1 MKSIIKDGNLVLTPE
16 SKTDELFLENMR
28 IFGVSRV
35 SQQASWETNK
45 NDIILILKEDDGW
58 NSGKPIKDP
67 NSW

>member
-16 SKTDELFLENMR
+16 SKTDELFLEKMK

-35 SQQASWETNK
+35 SQQASWDSNK
-45 NDIILILKEDDGW
+45 NDIIVILKEDDDW
-58 NSGKPIKDP
+58 NNVKPFKDP